1 MGGLVGLLLA
11 AGRSTRFGSD
21 KLLHRLPD
29 GRSLL
34 QASLAPLAAA
44 ADRVLVLVRPGPS
57 PLYAH
62 LVAEGIP
69 YLEVPQADLG
79 MGSTLAFGIRATAQ
93 AEGWLVGLADMP
105 CLAPGTA
112 ARIAHALK
120 QGALVAAPYYQG
132 RRGHPVGFAAC
143 WQAELAALHGDQG
156 ARALL
161 QEAAAQIEAV
171 EVNDPG
177 CLLDIDTPADL
188 SALGTRAAAGR
199 SPTARTGI
207 RACGLP
213 RDGGS

>member
-1 MGGLVGLLLA
+1 MGGLAGLLLA

-34 QASLAPLAAA
+34 QASLAPLSAA
-44 ADRVLVLVRPGPS
+44 ADRTLVLVRPGPS
-57 PLYAH
+57 PLHAH

-69 YLEVPQADLG
+69 YLEVPEADLG
-79 MGSTLAFGIRATAQ
+79 MGTTLAFGIRATAQ

-105 CLAPGTA
+105 CLDPATA
-112 ARIAHALK
+112 VRIAHALRR
-120 QGALVAAPYYQG
+120 GALLAAPMHMG
-132 RRGHPVGFAAC
+132 RRGHPVGFAVC

-161 QEAAAQIEAV
+161 QKAAAQIEAV
-171 EVNDPG
+171 EVHDPG

-188 SALGTRAAAGR
+188 AALGLSAARQVSA
-199 SPTARTGI
+199 
-207 RACGLP
+207 
-213 RDGGS
+213 